1 MKREEKNRCVCTIE
15 VKRTFSMWVMRSEA
29 EFIERDNENT
39 HFLSCI
45 SEPKRPFGSRCHNYS
60 CRNLGLSRFFAEKWL
75 DRFLSRIECY
85 SWYPCQTLCLREI
98 FDFLRT
104 RLERRS
110 VMLVLSLESENRKKS
125 SIDGRLRRKGNISFL
140 RSDSHS
146 TDKMYCVKGK
156 REKKM
161 YSFIVWASFLF
172 SVERQM
178 LKWRERF

>member
-1 MKREEKNRCVCTIE
+1 MKREKQNRYVSTITAS
-15 VKRTFSMWVMRSEA
+15 RSFSMYVMLSGE
-29 EFIERDNENT
+29 EFIERDSVNT

-45 SEPKRPFGSRCHNYS
+45 SKPKRPFGIRSHNYS
-60 CRNLGLSRFFAEKWL
+60 RRNLGLSRFFAEKWL
-75 DRFLSRIECY
+75 DRFLSRIECH
-85 SWYPCQTLCLREI
+85 SWYPWQTLCLREI

-110 VMLVLSLESENRKKS
+110 VMLVLSLEAKNRKKS
-125 SIDGRLRRKGNISFL
+125 SINGRLPWNCNIFFD
-140 RSDSHS
+140 RSDSHN

-178 LKWRERF
+178 LE